1 VFCQPSPSPSSARF
15 ACSLTSAREEAIRIG
30 HFVAN
35 LELGRGLES
44 HRGDTG
50 DQREHDRRVLAPVTR
65 TTVPATGRGPDV
77 LWVAV
82 VCLVNVFSFEQK
94 GGGGIDRLDGGV
106 GNGGV
111 GSKAEEG

>member
-1 VFCQPSPSPSSARF
+1 
-15 ACSLTSAREEAIRIG
+15 
-30 HFVAN
+30 
-35 LELGRGLES
+35 
-44 HRGDTG
+44 
-50 DQREHDRRVLAPVTR
+50 
-65 TTVPATGRGPDV
+65 V